1 MKLIV
6 CLGIVFCLNASA
18 QDSVKL
24 NFRPLQHK
32 RDVILLKKNVL
43 VVRRERFKF
52 TATTK
57 PNNKFID
64 NSTVSLNGLNYDVRM
79 KFYVNQKF
87 SLVLKTKNPSANSR
101 DFASF
106 GIIFKVGQWKKN

>member
-6 CLGIVFCLNASA
+6 CLGIVFCLNAKA
-18 QDSVKL
+18 QDSVRL
-24 NFRPLQHK
+24 NFRQPIHK
-32 RDVILLKKNVL
+32 RDIIQLKKNVL
-43 VVRRERFKF
+43 VVKRERFKF
-52 TATTK
+52 TVTTK

-64 NSTVSLNGLNYDVRM
+64 NSTVSLNGLSYDVRM
-79 KFYVNQKF
+79 KFYVNRKL